1 MHEELTG
8 DWNKFSS
15 RISEAEDAL
24 AFALQ
29 LRGDRGV
36 GLKRY
41 VLGVMFDQVVYAA
54 NEMLAK
60 VHGGRYCLVRTEEA
74 TGGSRKRGLDLSSFI
89 RQIALDQNLPAV
101 DPKEFFSLISEINN
115 IRKII
120 PNVSDTTMDHK
131 LEDLSSHL
139 FRAMTNRKDSDYG
152 NNQNLAYQS
161 VTLERR

>member
-1 MHEELTG
+1 MR
-8 DWNKFSS
+8 S
-15 RISEAEDAL
+15 AV
-24 AFALQ
+24 Q
-29 LRGDRGV
+29 
-36 GLKRY
+36 
-41 VLGVMFDQVVYAA
+41 
-54 NEMLAK
+54 
-60 VHGGRYCLVRTEEA
+60 
-74 TGGSRKRGLDLSSFI
+74 GSFFI
-89 RQIALDQNLPAV
+89 VKKIN
-101 DPKEFFSLISEINN
+101 NN